1 MQAKHIFNLFL
12 KYFFEFIKMFDMGVQ
27 IFLDL
32 NMHAHLNRYPM
43 FCFPKQC
50 MDIAASIHLRRGS
63 GDIIAG
69 HTNNGIGVPSNQRTI
84 ATTDCCNH
92 RCIHSAY
99 RKYALYLQ

>member
-1 MQAKHIFNLFL
+1 
-12 KYFFEFIKMFDMGVQ
+12 
-27 IFLDL
+27 
-32 NMHAHLNRYPM
+32 M

-50 MDIAASIHLRRGS
+50 MYIAASIHLRRGS

-99 RKYALYLQ
+99 RKYALYLQQINQLKRYFKSFYQGQTSS